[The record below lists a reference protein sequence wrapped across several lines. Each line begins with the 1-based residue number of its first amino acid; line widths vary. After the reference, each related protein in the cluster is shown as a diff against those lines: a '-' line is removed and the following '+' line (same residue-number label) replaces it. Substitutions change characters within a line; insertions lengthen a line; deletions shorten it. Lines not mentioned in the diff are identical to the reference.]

1 MTAVIQ
7 YALYLAILVG
17 LALPLGAYIK
27 KVMNGEKTLLSRVLT
42 PRENA
47 IYKVLRVDREEQMS
61 WKKYAASV
69 LAFSRW
75 SNDVAS
81 LRVFMAT
88 LRKKLEANPGSP
100 QYIQT
105 HIGVGCRM
113 MKVE

>member
-88 LRKKLEANPGSP
+88 LRRSWRPTRAPPSTFRLTSAWGAE
-100 QYIQT
+100 
-105 HIGVGCRM
+105 
-113 MKVE
+113 